1 MDKEIKRAF
10 NELREKLNV
19 EEKRLLVKD
28 RKLDKE
34 RLRLKNKIERL

>member
-1 MDKEIKRAF
+1 MDREIKRAF

-34 RLRLKNKIERL
+34 RLRLKSKVDKL